1 MIERIE
7 KILPTSANNKIIETL
22 INSNWMLAY
31 DNPKNIK
38 ERINHY
44 LSEGKEDL
52 GFYKLTY
59 CTFKNI
65 EEKDIIS
72 QILNAYA
79 DMVFYIIND
88 KLNNKLKKPL
98 RFGWNYYNQ
107 SSNGTWHTDQN
118 LDKYIS
124 FVYSLNTCD
133 GGTEIKINNES
144 KFYKSIGGD
153 ALMFPSNVLHR
164 GTKPKRNRSRFNLN
178 IVCEI

>member
-1 MIERIE
+1 VKPAWNEIIRTDSVGT
-7 KILPTSANNKIIETL
+7 TSTSEIGTISDPITVG
-22 INSNWMLAY
+22 I
-31 DNPKNIK
+31 PFFIK
-38 ERINHY
+38 VTGGVPYSQFSYTASTPPIAA
-44 LSEGKEDL
+44 
-52 GFYKLTY
+52 
-59 CTFKNI
+59 
-65 EEKDIIS
+65 IS
-72 QILNAYA
+72 SGTQILNAYA

-88 KLNNKLKKPL
+88 RLNNKLKKPL

-164 GTKPKRNRSRFNLN
+164 GTKPKKNRSRFNLN
-178 IVCEI
+178 VVCEI